1 VNTAVP
7 PQLADAHRHP
17 VLVIDDDVGILASL
31 KELLEFEGF
40 EVATAEHGREGLELL
55 AHERPSMILLDL
67 MMPVMD
73 GRQFLQ
79 ALQQRQL
86 EDPALGE
93 IPVTVVSA
101 LDQARDLAVR
111 YRCEVM
117 RKPIEPEALLET
129 VRRHYKA

>member
-1 VNTAVP
+1 VV
-7 PQLADAHRHP
+7 
-17 VLVIDDDVGILASL
+17 DDDVRLLASL
-31 KELLEFEGF
+31 KALLEFEGY

-55 AHERPSMILLDL
+55 ERERPSMILLDL

-79 ALQQRQL
+79 ALQQRQQA
-86 EDPALGE
+86 EPALAG

-117 RKPIEPEALLET
+117 RKPVDPEELLER
-129 VRRHYKA
+129 VRRQARG